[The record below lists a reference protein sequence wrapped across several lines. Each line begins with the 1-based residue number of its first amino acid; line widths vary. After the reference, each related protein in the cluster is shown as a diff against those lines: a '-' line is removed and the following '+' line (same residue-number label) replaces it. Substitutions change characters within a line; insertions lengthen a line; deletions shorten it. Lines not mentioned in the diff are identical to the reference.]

1 MAARVRWTGT
11 TTQRGYGHGHQSERE
26 RRLAAYRP
34 GDPCAHCGEPMTW
47 WPLAVARRYIDL
59 PHTSDRGGYLPGLA
73 HRYCN
78 RRDGAVRGNRMR
90 ARSPA
95 RTVPLPLRT
104 SRRW

>member
-1 MAARVRWTGT
+1 
-11 TTQRGYGHGHQSERE
+11 
-26 RRLAAYRP
+26 
-34 GDPCAHCGEPMTW
+34 MTW

-59 PHTSDRGGYLPGLA
+59 PHADDRSGYLPGLA

-90 ARSPA
+90 ARSPV